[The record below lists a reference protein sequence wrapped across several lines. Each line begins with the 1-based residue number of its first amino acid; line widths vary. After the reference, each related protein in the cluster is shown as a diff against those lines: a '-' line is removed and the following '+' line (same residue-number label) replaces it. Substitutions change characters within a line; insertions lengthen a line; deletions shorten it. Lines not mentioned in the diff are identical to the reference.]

1 MQNLGGFLE
10 ANFHLAKGDIV
21 KFVDANWEPATVW
34 EQDEEWC
41 EPDLYEEIEGWTEE
55 DFEWMRISPII
66 IHTAFYETLNG
77 DDVAWELFYSRPP
90 HIVS

>member
-41 EPDLYEEIEGWTEE
+41 EPDLDEEIEGGLW
-55 DFEWMRISPII
+55 RISSGC
-66 IHTAFYETLNG
+66 A
-77 DDVAWELFYSRPP
+77 SRLL
-90 HIVS
+90 